1 LFLALFKPINP
12 TKSSPSNPIKP
23 STPFCLLPY
32 PLKIYLLIKHPVPIF
47 DSRRKTYRIPKQYD
61 QDTNKINLQM
71 RKGRIVIMVI
81 SGLILIAFLFLIDYS
96 NIKSRPNLGYLLG
109 MLSAAFNILAMVLSN
124 RHERKQAMAKK

>member
-1 LFLALFKPINP
+1 MPLCH
-12 TKSSPSNPIKP
+12 
-23 STPFCLLPY
+23 STPFYEFRPLPY

-47 DSRRKTYRIPKQYD
+47 DLRRRIYRIHKQYD
-61 QDTNKINLQM
+61 LASNKINLPM

-81 SGLILIAFLFLIDYS
+81 SGLILIAFLVIFDYS

-124 RHERKQAMAKK
+124 RHERKQTMTKK